1 MAESLSYRNMQQ
13 VTASSSADASVAE
26 LHGAMTGLL
35 CADVHSTFEQ
45 WAAAFFPGTEAPF
58 DQDADAPLRTLFATT
73 QQELASGDLSF
84 EPLLPDDE
92 EPLSE
97 RAEALGNWCLG
108 FLFGL
113 GQTTGQRAWSSES
126 EELLKDFA
134 DISRLE
140 AAEDTDDDDDYVE
153 IAEFVR
159 IGIQLIRH
167 ECEGPSSA
175 RIH

>member
-1 MAESLSYRNMQQ
+1 MAESLSYGAMRHL
-13 VTASSSADASVAE
+13 TASDSLDASVAE

-35 CADVHSTFEQ
+35 CADIHSTFEQ
-45 WAAAFFPGTEAPF
+45 WVAAFFPDTEVPF
-58 DQDADAPLRTLFATT
+58 DQGAAASLRTLFATT
-73 QQELASGDLSF
+73 QQGLATGDLDF

-97 RAEALGNWCLG
+97 RAEALGHWCLG

-140 AAEDTDDDDDYVE
+140 AAEDTDDDNDFVE

-159 IGIQLIRH
+159 IGVQLIRH
-167 ECEGPSSA
+167 ECEGPASA

>member
-1 MAESLSYRNMQQ
+1 MHD
-13 VTASSSADASVAE
+13 VTASSTPDASVAE

-35 CADVHSTFEQ
+35 CANVHSTYEQ
-45 WAAAFFPGTEAPF
+45 WVTAFFPDAEIPF
-58 DQDADAPLRTLFATT
+58 DHTADAPLRTLFATT

-92 EPLSE
+92 EPLPE
-97 RAEALGNWCLG
+97 RAAALGHWCLG

-113 GQTTGQRAWSSES
+113 GQTTGQRAWSSEA

-140 AAEDTDDDDDYVE
+140 AAEDTDDDNDYVE

-167 ECEGPSSA
+167 ECEGPTSA